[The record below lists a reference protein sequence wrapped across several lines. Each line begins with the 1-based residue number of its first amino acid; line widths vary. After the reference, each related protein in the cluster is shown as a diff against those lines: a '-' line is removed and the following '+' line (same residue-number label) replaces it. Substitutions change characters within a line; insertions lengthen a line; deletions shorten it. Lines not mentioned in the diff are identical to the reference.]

1 MGISTKKDRQT
12 TKPVYEKEIKGAYGN
27 LTNTY
32 NQQAPKIAG
41 IADNLTGMLP
51 EMQRRYL
58 EGNPALNA
66 AQGYVTDTLAG
77 DGTNPHLDQWIADQ
91 QGQSQNML
99 GAKLNKLGV
108 GPAGATYQ
116 GLAAREN
123 ARVGLGM
130 RYADW
135 DAGQQRKAQAAGLAP
150 GISAAESASVAP
162 MLGVAE
168 LGAGL
173 PMDAAMKY
181 AGGTA
186 GLLGDYTD
194 TLKKDSPSK
203 AQQIGKGL
211 KVASQ
216 IFSMFSDARLKTDVR
231 RVGQTDEGLSLYS
244 FRYGGDGPFH
254 IGPMA
259 QEVREVQPDALGPV
273 VGGYMTV
280 HYERVR

>member
-1 MGISTKKDRQT
+1 MGISTKKGRQT
-12 TKPVYEKEIKGAYGN
+12 TKPVYEKEIKGAYGS

-41 IADNLTGMLP
+41 IADSLTGMLP
-51 EMQRRYL
+51 EMQQRYMD
-58 EGNPALNA
+58 GNPALNA
-66 AQGYVTDTLAG
+66 AEGYVTDTLAG
-77 DGTNPHLDQWIADQ
+77 DGTNPNLDAWIADQ
-91 QGQSQNML
+91 QGQTQNML

-108 GPAGATYQ
+108 GPAGTTYQ

-135 DAGQQRKAQAAGLAP
+135 DAGQQRKAQAAGMAP
-150 GISAAESASVAP
+150 GISAAESASIAP

-173 PMDAAMKY
+173 PMNAAMQY

-211 KVASQ
+211 NVASK
-216 IFSMFSDARLKTDVR
+216 IFSLFSDERLKENIEE
-231 RVGQTDEGLSLYS
+231 VGMTKGGLPVYT
-244 FRYGGDGPFH
+244 YNYKGDPTPQMGV
-254 IGPMA
+254 MA
-259 QEVREVQPDALGPV
+259 QEVAKKQPDALGPT
-273 VGGYMTV
+273 VGGFKTV
-280 HYERVR
+280 QYGKVR